1 MHCLGVQML
10 WGMTKSRGLGSPPCS
25 RVRGRAWQT
34 SQNDKL
40 NGGKTVEEETEFTTI
55 QEVID
60 GAMNK
65 FGGWSMSASEVIN
78 WIATELEALEER
90 N

>member
-1 MHCLGVQML
+1 ME
-10 WGMTKSRGLGSPPCS
+10 
-25 RVRGRAWQT
+25 
-34 SQNDKL
+34 D
-40 NGGKTVEEETEFTTI
+40 ETQFTTI

-60 GAMNK
+60 GAMDK

-78 WIATELEALEER
+78 WIATELDALEER